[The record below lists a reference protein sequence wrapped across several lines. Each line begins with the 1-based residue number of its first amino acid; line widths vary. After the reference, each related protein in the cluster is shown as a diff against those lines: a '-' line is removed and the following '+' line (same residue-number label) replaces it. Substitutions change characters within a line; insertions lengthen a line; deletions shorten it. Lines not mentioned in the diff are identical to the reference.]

1 MRTPPFVQFEIL
13 KIPGIDF
20 NSGFSKMLKG
30 GGVQFEIVKN
40 PGIDI
45 YSGFK
50 KNSQGGGGA
59 IRNPK
64 KSRYRLV

>member
-1 MRTPPFVQFEIL
+1 
-13 KIPGIDF
+13 
-20 NSGFSKMLKG
+20 MLKGGG
-30 GGVQFEIVKN
+30 GGVQFEIVKIQVQC
-40 PGIDI
+40 IDI

-50 KNSQGGGGA
+50 KNAQGGGGA